1 MSVGLGQTTLSIVSL
16 KPVLLCIT
24 SELKLIRSTIKSNLH
39 KLYYIKMII
48 KLYRKFISQRI
59 RDKIYDFFLGDFLL
73 FIRNFKENSK
83 AKYKYLFQWILPDTT
98 ENRLYAFMGRNGLTP
113 YPYPFM
119 LEYKYRSIECLLDD
133 KTGLQY
139 VIHCGKKLYYPKSFN
154 KTEIITNY
162 RDLLTEQDARSP
174 HQYLQEPS
182 RLSGKIVLDIGTAEG
197 IFSLTHIELID
208 HAYLFECDEKW
219 IEALNVTFTPWKEKV
234 TIIPRYVSDKN
245 DESNITIDSFLAM
258 EKIRNPHLFI
268 KMDIEGYEQAAL
280 RGASNTLK
288 RIVAQPVDLHRVIN
302 NEVLERF
309 WDIDFSIC
317 TYHTKNAVNEISE
330 ILKSYKFEYEQTD
343 GFLYYG
349 KEFRKAII
357 RRKI

>member
-1 MSVGLGQTTLSIVSL
+1 
-16 KPVLLCIT
+16 
-24 SELKLIRSTIKSNLH
+24 
-39 KLYYIKMII
+39 MIF
-48 KLYRKFISQRI
+48 KLYRKFISRKI
-59 RDKIYDFFLGDFLL
+59 RDKIYAFCLGDFLL

-83 AKYKYLFQWILPDTT
+83 AKYTYLFQWILPDTT

-119 LEYKYRSIECLLDD
+119 LEYKYRSIECLFDD
-133 KTGLQY
+133 KTGMHY
-139 VIHCGKKLYYPKSFN
+139 VIHCGKKLYYPRSFS

-162 RDLLTEQDARSP
+162 KDLLTEQDARSP
-174 HQYLQEPS
+174 HQYVQKPS

-219 IEALNVTFTPWKEKV
+219 IEALNATFTLWKEKV

-245 DESNITIDSFLAM
+245 DESNITIDLFLTE
-258 EKIRNPHLFI
+258 EKIWNPHLFI

-288 RIVAQPVDLHRVIN
+288 KITSPPHTHQSVDLQQVYCKRA
-302 NEVLERF
+302 LERF

-317 TYHTKNAVNEISE
+317 TYHTRNAANEISE
-330 ILKSYKFEYEQTD
+330 ILKLHKIKYEQTD

-357 RRKI
+357 RRKIEEVHF